1 MANVQ
6 INQLPAGTT
15 PLDGSELIPV
25 DQGATTVKITTSDIA
40 VLANENSVL
49 NAQGTPQIA
58 SDIFSNRP
66 LAETTGSI
74 YISTDTDE
82 IYQYNGSN
90 WDLTGGIV
98 QSIISSTLSVDSTD
112 PRNPIVNLG
121 YGVYTAVIS
130 QTGTNA
136 PTIDYTLV
144 NTLGFTPTFGYT
156 SAGNY
161 TIFSSAAWT
170 NNKIAVFLTPGYMPT
185 GFGVNAGVSLGWE
198 RNSSSQITLKSKK
211 TSTDTDTNDLLFK
224 ATIEIRIYP

>member
-40 VLANENSVL
+40 VLANENAVL
-49 NAQGTPQIA
+49 NAQGTPKIT

-66 LAETTGSI
+66 LADTAGSI

-121 YGVYTAVIS
+121 YGVYTAIIM
-130 QTGTNA
+130 QTG
-136 PTIDYTLV
+136 IDDPNIISVLQ
-144 NTLGFTPTFGYT
+144 NTLGFEPTFGYV
-156 SAGNY
+156 SPGNY
-161 TIFSSAAWT
+161 NIISTFAWP
-170 NNKIAVFLTPGYMPT
+170 NNKIAVFLTPGYMP
-185 GFGVNAGVSLGWE
+185 NSVSLGWE
-198 RNSSSQITLKSKK
+198 RNSSSQIRLYSKK
-211 TSTDTDTNDLLFK
+211 TSDDTYSDNLIIN